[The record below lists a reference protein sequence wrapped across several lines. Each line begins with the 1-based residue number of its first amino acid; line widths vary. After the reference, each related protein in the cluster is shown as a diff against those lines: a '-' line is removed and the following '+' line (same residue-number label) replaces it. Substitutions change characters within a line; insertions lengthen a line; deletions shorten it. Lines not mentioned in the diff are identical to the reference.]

1 MAIIR
6 HLQTGFHGG
15 ELDPLLNG
23 RVDTEQYGFAVET
36 CENFVPVVEG
46 PLVKRPGFAYI
57 RDAAP
62 TAEWLSAFRVSLLQE
77 YVQEWSDLKLRLFTN
92 GARVETAPNV
102 AYEVATPYTG
112 VQARAL
118 SLQQSFDRQY
128 LDHASFAPRRLTRT
142 SAITF
147 TLDVSPLTRGPFA
160 DQNSVKTVTVQA
172 SGGAVG
178 AVVTLTASSAIFRTG
193 HVGTP
198 FRLEA
203 KDFSDLRAWEPGM
216 KLIALNDKVR
226 SDGKAYQASDVTRTV
241 TGTIQPTHSE
251 GVEYDGQGKT
261 DELNI
266 KGPYGVGWTYL
277 FDRYGEATITALGGA
292 SPALTATATVTRTL
306 PDRVVTQASYRWSYA
321 AFSDDAGWP
330 NLVTHLFGR
339 QIHIKGFE
347 ILGSVAGDLLNHATI
362 SEAGTV
368 TADMAFRR
376 TIATD
381 DPPLWC
387 AGDRSL
393 LLGTATRELAVGPVN
408 AAAALAGDN
417 IGAQPQSFYG
427 SEAVFP
433 VQLGIDVVFVERGGR
448 RLRASSYGF
457 DRDRYDA
464 IDLTAAA
471 RHVTKSGIV
480 QLAYQRVPYTLLHAV
495 RGDGQTIV
503 HAKTRL
509 EMKGFARM
517 ALGGGALVKSLVAV
531 VGADGKADELWALV
545 SRVTP
550 AGTRREIWKQEPWRE
565 LGDDPKAAFFVDGGF
580 RAAAAG
586 GQTVFPGA
594 LHLASQTIVCL
605 AGGGVIR
612 NVAVDAAG
620 GFVLPATA
628 VPAAAYTLIG
638 GLPYTARAVLLRPP
652 ARNRN
657 GAVQGMLQRV
667 NKAVL
672 RVLETL
678 GLKTGGRE
686 VRGDGTVYDGPLED
700 TIDRPAS
707 AAMDA
712 AIPLFSGDTNGTV
725 DTEIN
730 RLGQLVFQSSD
741 PLPAVV
747 TAAMMNLDASE
758 SDA

>member
-1 MAIIR
+1 MTIVR
-6 HLQTGFHGG
+6 HLQTGFRGG

-23 RVDTEQYGFAVET
+23 RVDTEHYGFAVET

-57 RDAAP
+57 RDADA
-62 TAEWLSAFRVSLLQE
+62 TATWLTAFRYSLTQE
-77 YVQEWSDLKLRLFTN
+77 YVLEWSTNKLRFFTN
-92 GARVETAPNV
+92 GARIETAPNV
-102 AYEVATPYTG
+102 AYEVATPYTAAAAPAIS
-112 VQARAL
+112 Q
-118 SLQQSFDRQY
+118 QQSYDRLY
-128 LDHASFAPRRLTRT
+128 LDHVSYAPRRLNRT

-147 TLDVSPLTRGPFA
+147 TLDVSPLINGPFG
-160 DQNSVKTVTVQA
+160 DQNSDKTITVQA
-172 SGGAVG
+172 STGVVG
-178 AVVTLTASSAIFRTG
+178 AAATLTASSAIFRTG
-193 HVGTP
+193 HIGSP
-198 FRLEA
+198 FRLEV
-203 KDFSDLRAWEPGM
+203 KDFSDLKAWEPGM
-216 KLIALNDKVR
+216 KAVALNSKVR
-226 SDGKAYQASDVTRTV
+226 SDGKAYQATDVTQTV
-241 TGTIQPTHSE
+241 TGTIQPTHTE
-251 GVEYDGQGKT
+251 GTEYDGQGKQ

-277 FDRYGEATITALGGA
+277 YDRYGYATITALGGP
-292 SPALTATATVTRTL
+292 SPSLTATATVTRTI
-306 PDRVVTQASYRWSYA
+306 PDKVVSAGTYRWSYA

-330 NLVTHLFGR
+330 GLVCNLFGR
-339 QIHIKGFE
+339 QLHIKRFD
-347 ILGSVAGDLLNHATI
+347 ICASVVGDFLNHETI
-362 SEAGTV
+362 SSAGTI

-393 LLGTATRELAVGPVN
+393 LVGTATRELAIGPVN
-408 AAAALAGDN
+408 NAAPLAGDN
-417 IGAQPQSFYG
+417 IGAVPQSFYG

-471 RHVTKSGIV
+471 RHVTKSGAI
-480 QLAYQRVPYTLLHAV
+480 QLAYQRVPFNLLHGV
-495 RGDGQTIV
+495 RADGQTIV

-517 ALGGGALVKSLVAV
+517 RFGGAAVAKSAVSV
-531 VGADGKADELWALV
+531 VGADGKTDELWLLV
-545 SRVTP
+545 TRVTP

-565 LGDDPKAAFFVDGGF
+565 LGDDAREAFYVDGGF
-580 RAAAAG
+580 RAAATA
-586 GQTVFPGA
+586 GQTHFTGA

-612 NVAVDAAG
+612 NVAVNALGEFD
-620 GFVLPATA
+620 LPATA
-628 VPAAAYTLIG
+628 VPTAAYPLIG
-638 GLPYTARAVLLRPP
+638 GLSYTARAVLLRP
-652 ARNRN
+652 AAQTRS
-657 GAVQGMLQRV
+657 GSAQGMIQRV
-667 NKAVL
+667 AKAVL

-678 GLKTGGRE
+678 GLVTGGRE
-686 VRGDGTVYDGPLED
+686 LSGDGTAFDGPLED

-707 AAMDA
+707 ADMDA
-712 AIPLFSGDTNGTV
+712 AIPLFSGDTNGAV
-725 DTEIN
+725 DTEFN

-747 TAAMMNLDASE
+747 TAAMINLELSSEDA
-758 SDA
+758 